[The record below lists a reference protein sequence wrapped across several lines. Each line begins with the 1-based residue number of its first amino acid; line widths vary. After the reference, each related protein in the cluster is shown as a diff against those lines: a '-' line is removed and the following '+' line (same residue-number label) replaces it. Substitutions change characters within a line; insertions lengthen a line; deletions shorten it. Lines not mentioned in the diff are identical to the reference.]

1 MPLLQYAGCRECLSY
16 PSFIMPFL
24 SFLPRENL
32 VVKSAAQAI
41 VLIAVVQTLVQR
53 GSPPGFVLLFA
64 ASLFSILLWLLPTDN
79 PWRANR
85 YMLIQV
91 TIASLALFQEF
102 IFVYLFFVLSA
113 QAMLLYS
120 ARSGLVWNG
129 VLLTLALLANFLFHF
144 EGELAPGPRG
154 LMVAVGFIL
163 ACILSAGIATVR
175 RDREK
180 IHHLMS
186 QLAEANTLLQESR
199 KQAEKLAAEQERNR
213 ITRELNYSL
222 GHKMTVAIVQLEG
235 AVLLLD
241 KDPGRVAA
249 SLNTVHDQLKKGLN
263 DLRRI
268 AKQV

>member
-1 MPLLQYAGCRECLSY
+1 
-16 PSFIMPFL
+16 
-24 SFLPRENL
+24 
-32 VVKSAAQAI
+32 
-41 VLIAVVQTLVQR
+41 
-53 GSPPGFVLLFA
+53 
-64 ASLFSILLWLLPTDN
+64 
-79 PWRANR
+79 
-85 YMLIQV
+85 
-91 TIASLALFQEF
+91 
-102 IFVYLFFVLSA
+102 
-113 QAMLLYS
+113 MLLYS
-120 ARSGLVWNG
+120 ARAGLVWNG
-129 VLLTLALLANFLFHF
+129 VFLTLALLANFLFHF

-199 KQAEKLAAEQERNR
+199 KQAENLAAEQERKR

-249 SLNTVHDQLKKGLN
+249 SLNTVHGPAQERAQRSAPASQSRYEGRGYIQPLAARVTCAHRFR
-263 DLRRI
+263 LRCPCL
-268 AKQV
+268 

>member
-1 MPLLQYAGCRECLSY
+1 MH
-16 PSFIMPFL
+16 FL
-24 SFLPRENL
+24 SFLHRENF
-32 VVKSAAQAI
+32 VVKLAAQAI

-53 GSPPGFVLLFA
+53 GSPPGLIPLFA
-64 ASLFSILLWLLPTDN
+64 ASIFSILLWLLPADN
-79 PWRANR
+79 LRRANR
-85 YMLIQV
+85 YVLIQGM
-91 TIASLALFQEF
+91 IATLALLQDF

-120 ARSGLVWNG
+120 ARPGLIWNG
-129 VLLTLALLANFLFHF
+129 VFLTLALLGNFLFHF
-144 EGELAPGPRG
+144 EGELASGPRA

-180 IHHLMS
+180 IRHLMS

-199 KQAEKLAAEQERNR
+199 KQAENLAAAQERNR
-213 ITRELNYSL
+213 LARELNHNL

-235 AVLLLD
+235 AVLLLE

-263 DLRRI
+263 ELRRI
-268 AKQV
+268 AKRV